1 VSAPWEELAA
11 RGRDRYADGAERLPD
26 DPDARQKQLVRMGAA
41 AGAVGLALLMDGS
54 DEARDWLGRSA
65 ERHRESYEGAPPGS
79 WGRLIGAM
87 KARLLAGDRDG
98 AAADAAWALDQLGE
112 GVESPI
118 GRYATALALLVL
130 GRDAEAEPLAR
141 GLAAAEFPS
150 DVAAALAGLAA
161 HDADG
166 YAAAVRSVLA
176 SFEERDEYL
185 EGIPAADTV
194 LVLQALAAPRG
205 LAVELASPLL
215 P

>member
-65 ERHRESYEGAPPGS
+65 EGHRESYEGAPPGS

>member
-205 LAVELASPLL
+205 LAVELA
-215 P
+215 